1 MLMRSL
7 SSNKKKSLRVIIS
20 SYDYRSMILL
30 NKSRNNLKKKK
41 ENDLQKNMARWEVS
55 RDGNIQVES
64 FPTGNIWCDTAFV
77 SCRRI

>member
-1 MLMRSL
+1 
-7 SSNKKKSLRVIIS
+7 
-20 SYDYRSMILL
+20 MILL